1 MSVRVG
7 CLGIVPPLSWVSQQP
22 DRTHIARIERGAMV
36 HAVRA
41 VSYLLYSAAH
51 WPTEQW
57 VHPMRDGQGDINMIA
72 NITYS
77 LLPSLDSGALATFG
91 SSLVLAMVLVF
102 PLFLM
107 HLQRT
112 TRVDQWVRIMGMASE
127 QLMPAPGTLQNGL
140 TARQLLELQLREPC
154 RSGHRKAM
162 LVIGVDG
169 FSVINQLYGH
179 GFGDELLKA
188 IAVRLHSS
196 IRMGNLAVRLAG
208 DEFAVIAQVE
218 APEQAKAIAKRLM
231 QEMQRPFVINGTSVD
246 VSASI
251 GISVECAEDGQRSR
265 LLTQATAALAEAK
278 DLGRN
283 RYTVFNVLMGASV
296 SEVELMVGDL
306 RRGLR
311 ENEFYLVYQP
321 KLGMQSGRLI
331 GMEALL
337 RWNHPEHGQVAPDHF
352 VPLAEKTGMIVDI
365 GRWVLNEACRQMQV
379 WRSEHVIDWRVSV
392 NASVFQLN
400 AASFY
405 GDVLDALERNA
416 LDPED
421 LCIEITES
429 EAMRNAELSLMTLH
443 RLSAAGVRISLDDF
457 GVGHSSLSHLKRF
470 PVQELKIDRSFISG
484 IAECPESEAIV
495 RAIIGLAKAV
505 GLQVVAEGVETEEQ
519 QALLAEMDCDVIQGY
534 LISRPVRPED
544 VSALVTRYNA
554 THGVLNRLLES

>member
-1 MSVRVG
+1 
-7 CLGIVPPLSWVSQQP
+7 
-22 DRTHIARIERGAMV
+22 
-36 HAVRA
+36 
-41 VSYLLYSAAH
+41 
-51 WPTEQW
+51 
-57 VHPMRDGQGDINMIA
+57 
-72 NITYS
+72 
-77 LLPSLDSGALATFG
+77 
-91 SSLVLAMVLVF
+91 
-102 PLFLM
+102 
-107 HLQRT
+107 
-112 TRVDQWVRIMGMASE
+112 
-127 QLMPAPGTLQNGL
+127 
-140 TARQLLELQLREPC
+140 
-154 RSGHRKAM
+154 
-162 LVIGVDG
+162 
-169 FSVINQLYGH
+169 
-179 GFGDELLKA
+179 
-188 IAVRLHSS
+188 
-196 IRMGNLAVRLAG
+196 
-208 DEFAVIAQVE
+208 
-218 APEQAKAIAKRLM
+218 M

-251 GISVECAEDGQRSR
+251 GIAVEGTEAGQRSR
-265 LLTQATAALAEAK
+265 LLTRATAALAEAK

-321 KLGMQSGRLI
+321 KLDMQSGRLI

>member
-1 MSVRVG
+1 
-7 CLGIVPPLSWVSQQP
+7 
-22 DRTHIARIERGAMV
+22 
-36 HAVRA
+36 
-41 VSYLLYSAAH
+41 
-51 WPTEQW
+51 
-57 VHPMRDGQGDINMIA
+57 
-72 NITYS
+72 
-77 LLPSLDSGALATFG
+77 
-91 SSLVLAMVLVF
+91 
-102 PLFLM
+102 
-107 HLQRT
+107 
-112 TRVDQWVRIMGMASE
+112 
-127 QLMPAPGTLQNGL
+127 
-140 TARQLLELQLREPC
+140 
-154 RSGHRKAM
+154 
-162 LVIGVDG
+162 
-169 FSVINQLYGH
+169 
-179 GFGDELLKA
+179 
-188 IAVRLHSS
+188 
-196 IRMGNLAVRLAG
+196 
-208 DEFAVIAQVE
+208 
-218 APEQAKAIAKRLM
+218 
-231 QEMQRPFVINGTSVD
+231 
-246 VSASI
+246 
-251 GISVECAEDGQRSR
+251 
-265 LLTQATAALAEAK
+265 
-278 DLGRN
+278 
-283 RYTVFNVLMGASV
+283 
-296 SEVELMVGDL
+296 MVGDL

-321 KLGMQSGRLI
+321 KLDMQNGRLI

-337 RWNHPEHGQVAPDHF
+337 RWNHPEHGPIAPDHF

-365 GRWVLNEACRQMQV
+365 GRWVLNEACRQTQV
-379 WRSEHVIDWRVSV
+379 WHSEHVIDWRVSV

-484 IAECPESEAIV
+484 IAESPESEAIV

-544 VSALVTRYNA
+544 VSTLVVQYNA